1 MPNIQSAKKNLRKS
15 AKRRERNVA
24 VLSKVKTLLKKFREE
39 AQKGDSEAAKATYA
53 QFCSAIDKA
62 AKNGQLKKNN
72 AVRRKGRAANLL
84 RRQATTAPSA
94 PAEPAAT

>member
-24 VLSKVKTLLKKFREE
+24 ALSKVKTLLKKFREE
-39 AQKGDSEAAKATYA
+39 VGKGENETAKATYA

-62 AKNGQLKKNN
+62 AKKGQVKKNN

-84 RRQATTAPSA
+84 RKQAAA
-94 PAEPAAT
+94 PAAVPAAT

>member
-15 AKRRERNVA
+15 TKRRERNVA
-24 VLSKVKTLLKKFREE
+24 ALSKVKTLLKKFRDE
-39 AQKGDSEAAKATYA
+39 AQKGETGAAKATYA

-84 RRQATTAPSA
+84 RKQAAAPAA
-94 PAEPAAT
+94 PAEPVAT